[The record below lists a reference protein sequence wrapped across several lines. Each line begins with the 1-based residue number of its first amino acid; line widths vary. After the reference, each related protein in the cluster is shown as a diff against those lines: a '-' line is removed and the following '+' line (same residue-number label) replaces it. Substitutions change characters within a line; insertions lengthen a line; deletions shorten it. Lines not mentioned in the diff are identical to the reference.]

1 MPETRA
7 MAASFALADGYQ
19 ARLRP
24 FARNEIAGPEWERL
38 FPGDPEGY
46 AYHQAFADAGV
57 DNFRT
62 CLLTIEQAGEILAAL
77 PLFITDYRL
86 DTTIQGRLKRL
97 TDWLGRRFP
106 RLLAVR
112 LLCVGSPVTDS
123 ARLGIPADRRQ
134 DAALLRA
141 MPQAIE
147 AVAKAEGIGLIA
159 FKDVLERDRAWLDG
173 PLGQAGYTVL
183 ANMPVARNA
192 IDFPST
198 EAYLAGFSKAAR
210 KNLRRKSR
218 AWDQVS
224 IEEIAGVP
232 ADLPALHRLYLN
244 CYEKSELKFEQ
255 LTEDF
260 FRNIGENLGENC
272 RFVLYRAAGQLIGFN
287 LLVHRDGLLIDK
299 YLGMD
304 YGAARPFNLYFLSW
318 MHNLEMC
325 LRDGFHTFQS
335 GQGAYAT
342 KKHLRAELE
351 MTWLYFRHRNPLLN
365 LVFRGLGR
373 VLAYANFDTAVAD
386 EH

>member
-1 MPETRA
+1 MPEVRP
-7 MAASFALADGYQ
+7 SPLPLRDGYSVS
-19 ARLRP
+19 RRP
-24 FARNEIAGPEWERL
+24 FTRDQADDPLWERL
-38 FPGDPEGY
+38 FPADPEGY
-46 AYHQAFADAGV
+46 AYHLAFAEAGV
-57 DNFRT
+57 ADFT
-62 CLLTIEQAGEILAAL
+62 TFLLVIERAGEVLAAL
-77 PLFITDYRL
+77 PAFITDYRL
-86 DTTIQGRLKRL
+86 DATVQGRLKRL

-106 RLLAVR
+106 KLLAVR
-112 LLCVGSPVTDS
+112 LLCLGSPVTDS
-123 ARLGIPADRRQ
+123 ARLGVPAALRQ
-134 DAALLRA
+134 DAQLLRA
-141 MPQAIE
+141 LSE
-147 AVAKAEGIGLIA
+147 AVDAVASQEGIGLIA
-159 FKDVLERDRAWLDG
+159 YKDVLERDREWLDG

-210 KNLRRKSR
+210 KDLRRKGR

-224 IEEIAGVP
+224 IEEVAGTP
-232 ADLPALHRLYLN
+232 GELAAIHRLYLN
-244 CYEKSELKFEQ
+244 CYAKSELKFEQ

-260 FRNIGENLGENC
+260 FRKVGEHLGENC

-287 LLVHRDGLLIDK
+287 LLVHRNGLLIDK

-304 YGAARPFNLYFLSW
+304 YAAARPFNLYFLSW

-373 VLAYANFDTAVAD
+373 VLAYGNFDTAVAD